1 MFNIA
6 EFLITNRFGDTVTF
20 LLSIYFT
27 VIFFLQLQPS
37 CRFSH
42 RYNLLLDYL
51 EIQLISYFNY

>member
-1 MFNIA
+1 MFNVA

-20 LLSIYFT
+20 RSRYFT
-27 VIFFLQLQPS
+27 VTFFLQLQPS